1 MSNLDYTKYAK
12 ISNEAPVEPAVEAPA
27 ESVTEEIVEPKS
39 ETTAEPISESEVVTK
54 PEPEIAIEPTPEP
67 EAIVEAKEPE
77 IVQTR
82 KIGRV
87 FGCAKLNVRKAP
99 KPKADIVCEI
109 NCHTEVEI
117 DEDESTEDFYKI
129 YTTSGI
135 EGFCMK
141 SYILEK

>member
-12 ISNEAPVEPAVEAPA
+12 IGNEAPVEPVVEAPA
-27 ESVTEEIVEPKS
+27 ESVTEEIVEPKP
-39 ETTAEPISESEVVTK
+39 ETTAEPISESKVAAK
-54 PEPEIAIEPTPEP
+54 PEPETTIEPTPEP
-67 EAIVEAKEPE
+67 EVIVEAEESK
-77 IVQTR
+77 IAQTR
-82 KIGRV
+82 KTGHV

-109 NCHTEVEI
+109 HCHTEVEI